1 MVRMLIA
8 VLIVALIYGSPS
20 QGQEWA
26 EDMFEKSSHDFGAV
40 ARSAKTEY
48 DFVFANP
55 YVDDVHV
62 ASVRSSCGCTTPRIE
77 KDTIKTYEAG
87 KIIAH
92 INSDRF
98 LGQNGATIT
107 VVFDKPQLA
116 EVQLQVRVHV
126 HSDVIVD
133 PSSVAFGVIAQ
144 GSNVERKVSIGYA
157 GRDDWRLTGVQSP
170 SPHLSARVVEVGRD
184 SGKAFY
190 ELITRLE
197 KTAPPGYIRDRLI
210 LVTNDPQPTHIPIL
224 VEGQV
229 AAPVSVSPV
238 SLFFGVVAP
247 GQTVTKPVV
256 VSGKR
261 PFRITAITPESPC
274 LEAKPPAEK
283 ASKSLYVIPVT
294 FTAGR
299 EPGSIAKSV
308 RIKTDL
314 DGNTIEFSAFA
325 AVAPR

>member
-1 MVRMLIA
+1 MARMLIA
-8 VLIVALIYGSPS
+8 FFVAALTTGSPS
-20 QGQEWA
+20 RAQEWA
-26 EDMFEKSSHDFGAV
+26 EKIFEKRSHDFGAV

-55 YVDDVHV
+55 YEDDVHV

-77 KDTIKTYEAG
+77 KDTIETYEEG

-92 INSDRF
+92 INSDRV

-116 EVQLQVRVHV
+116 EVQLQVRVYV

-144 GSNVERKVSIGYA
+144 GSKAERKVSIGYA

-170 SPHLSARVVEVGRD
+170 SPHLFVRVVEVGRE

-190 ELITRLE
+190 ELITCLE
-197 KTAPPGYIRDRLI
+197 KTAPPGYIRDHLI

-229 AAPVSVSPV
+229 ATPVSVSPV

-247 GQTVTKPVV
+247 GQTVTKSVV
-256 VSGKR
+256 VSGKK
-261 PFRITAITPESPC
+261 PFRITAITSESPC
-274 LEAKPPAEK
+274 LEAKLPAEK

-314 DGNTIEFSAFA
+314 DGNIIEFSALA